1 MIQNTEKSYI
11 KSMDW
16 KMRIYNRSEKLNRYE
31 NLLNQDIKMQ
41 DKVYKY
47 SFLRY
52 EINEKRKMM

>member
-31 NLLNQDIKMQ
+31 NLLNQDIKLQ

-52 EINEKRKMM
+52 DIKVKNK

>member
-11 KSMDW
+11 RSMDW
-16 KMRIYNRSEKLNRYE
+16 KMRICNRSEKLNCYE
-31 NLLNQDIKMQ
+31 NLLIQDMKMQ

-52 EINEKRKMM
+52 DIKVKNK

>member
-1 MIQNTEKSYI
+1 LIQNTEKSYI

-52 EINEKRKMM
+52 DIKVKNK

>member
-52 EINEKRKMM
+52 DIKVKNK

>member
-31 NLLNQDIKMQ
+31 KLLNQDIKMQ

-47 SFLRY
+47 Y
-52 EINEKRKMM
+52 

>member
-11 KSMDW
+11 RSMDW
-16 KMRIYNRSEKLNRYE
+16 KMRICNSSEKLYRYE
-31 NLLNQDIKMQ
+31 NLLNQDIKIQ

-52 EINEKRKMM
+52 DIKVKNK

>member
-47 SFLRY
+47 SLLRY
-52 EINEKRKMM
+52 DIKVKNK

>member
-1 MIQNTEKSYI
+1 MIQNTEKCYI

-52 EINEKRKMM
+52 DIKVKNK

>member
-52 EINEKRKMM
+52 DIKV

>member
-11 KSMDW
+11 KSIDW
-16 KMRIYNRSEKLNRYE
+16 KMRIYNSSEKLNRYE

-52 EINEKRKMM
+52 DIKVKNK

>member
-1 MIQNTEKSYI
+1 MIQNTEKGYI

-52 EINEKRKMM
+52 DIKVKNK

>member
-31 NLLNQDIKMQ
+31 NLLKQDIKMQ

-52 EINEKRKMM
+52 DIKVKNK

>member
-16 KMRIYNRSEKLNRYE
+16 KMTIYNRSEKLNRYE

-52 EINEKRKMM
+52 DIKVKNK

>member
-41 DKVYKY
+41 DKVYRY

-52 EINEKRKMM
+52 DIKVKNK

>member
-16 KMRIYNRSEKLNRYE
+16 KMKIYNRSEKLNRYE

-52 EINEKRKMM
+52 DIKVKNK

>member
-1 MIQNTEKSYI
+1 MIQKTEKSYI

-52 EINEKRKMM
+52 DIKVKNK

>member
-11 KSMDW
+11 KRMDW
-16 KMRIYNRSEKLNRYE
+16 KMKIYNRSEKLNRYE

-52 EINEKRKMM
+52 DIKVKNK

>member
-1 MIQNTEKSYI
+1 MIKNTEKSYI

-52 EINEKRKMM
+52 DIKVKNK

>member
-31 NLLNQDIKMQ
+31 NLLTQDIKMQ

-52 EINEKRKMM
+52 DIKVKNK

>member
-52 EINEKRKMM
+52 DVKVKNK